1 MLNDLNISFQ
11 LHYLFRTKCGNLLM
25 NDCHFGNIITIN
37 KKIVPDIGENK
48 KTSNSTKKWKYFM

>member
-1 MLNDLNISFQ
+1 
-11 LHYLFRTKCGNLLM
+11 M